1 MCPLARTC
9 RLEAQGNMFAP
20 EGTLVSE
27 MQRESLVTRELVQSR
42 AVENDRALR
51 TVYWAWTGG
60 PGAMS
65 GAPS

>member
-1 MCPLARTC
+1 
-9 RLEAQGNMFAP
+9 MFAP